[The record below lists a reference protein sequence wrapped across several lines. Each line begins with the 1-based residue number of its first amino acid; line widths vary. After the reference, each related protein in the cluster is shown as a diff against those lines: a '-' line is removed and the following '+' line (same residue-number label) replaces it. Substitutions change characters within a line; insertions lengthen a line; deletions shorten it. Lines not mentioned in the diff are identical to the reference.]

1 MNHIKPCGT
10 LITTDIKL
18 RKTESMSQKQLRKH
32 KYLILNKGNQKKEG
46 GGESVREEIDPGFY
60 QIAYL

>member
-1 MNHIKPCGT
+1 MWYLNNNRHKIKKNR
-10 LITTDIKL
+10 INVSE
-18 RKTESMSQKQLRKH
+18 TELRKH

-46 GGESVREEIDPGFY
+46 GGESVREEIDPGFH

>member
-1 MNHIKPCGT
+1 MWYLNNNRHKIKKNR
-10 LITTDIKL
+10 INVSE
-18 RKTESMSQKQLRKH
+18 TELRKH